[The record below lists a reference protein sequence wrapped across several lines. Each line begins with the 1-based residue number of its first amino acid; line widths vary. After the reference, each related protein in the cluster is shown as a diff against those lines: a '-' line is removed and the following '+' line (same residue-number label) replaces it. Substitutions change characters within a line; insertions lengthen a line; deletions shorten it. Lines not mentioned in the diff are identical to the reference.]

1 MRFCWVWRL
10 GIIFSLARLGTELP
24 QYASKAQGL
33 VNSAT
38 AKLAALGVGPEQIKQ
53 AAGSLNLGKLAG
65 VIGALLSSVA
75 GLASN
80 FVFLLALLLF
90 LSVETGGA
98 GDRMASIAADRPRI
112 SEALGHFAWGTRQ
125 YLLVTTVFGAIVAV
139 LDTVALAL
147 LGIPLAVTWGLLSF
161 ITNYIPNIGF
171 ILGVIPP
178 ALLGLLT
185 GGPKLMVIVIVVY
198 CVLNTVIQSVIQ
210 PRFIGDAVGLSVTV
224 TFVVLFFWAWLLG
237 PLGAILAIPITLLC
251 KALLVDIDP
260 QARVGRRAVAGLGE
274 GARPGRTSAGE
285 EAPSSP
291 ARPSCRPGRRHGRSD
306 RRAVGPRGAGRAV
319 GRTGAIGSS
328 TGPARRYPVVDRPCS
343 SRPSATQLLASAR
356 PATGKPRISPGTK
369 TESRRSAGRSQL
381 SSLTTQTRSYAVA
394 WRAANLN
401 SSCAAS
407 PSYSRSSGP
416 SRYSRRSLWPPAICR
431 RNTGATT
438 SSKSS
443 SSISPTA
450 SKPIVPGGMSNICL
464 NTVSG
469 PRVCSGWS
477 SGGGR
482 TSVVRPRSAVIVARP
497 RHHRLIREG

>member
-1 MRFCWVWRL
+1 VVSSVVVGSCRRRMSTPVPGSGVVGAVPAPVANGAGPRRGPLPRALVILIGAAAAVVVVAGVQATAWLIGPAFMALIVVIAVAPVQGWLLRRGWPGWATTLVVVLLVYAILLGLAL
-10 GIIFSLARLGTELP
+10 GIIVSLARLGTELP

-33 VNSAT
+33 VDSAT

-98 GDRMASIAADRPRI
+98 GDRVASIAADRPQI
-112 SEALGHFAWGTRQ
+112 AEALGHFAWGTRQ

-260 QARVGRRAVAGLGE
+260 QARWADA
-274 GARPGRTSAGE
+274 
-285 EAPSSP
+285 
-291 ARPSCRPGRRHGRSD
+291 
-306 RRAVGPRGAGRAV
+306 
-319 GRTGAIGSS
+319 
-328 TGPARRYPVVDRPCS
+328 
-343 SRPSATQLLASAR
+343 LLRASAKEPD
-356 PATGKPRISPGTK
+356 PAEPI
-369 TESRRSAGRSQL
+369 
-381 SSLTTQTRSYAVA
+381 
-394 WRAANLN
+394 AA
-401 SSCAAS
+401 
-407 PSYSRSSGP
+407 
-416 SRYSRRSLWPPAICR
+416 
-431 RNTGATT
+431 
-438 SSKSS
+438 
-443 SSISPTA
+443 
-450 SKPIVPGGMSNICL
+450 
-464 NTVSG
+464 
-469 PRVCSGWS
+469 
-477 SGGGR
+477 
-482 TSVVRPRSAVIVARP
+482 
-497 RHHRLIREG
+497 